1 MKQRRM
7 KYEVGGAAA
16 RVNVPHGSLDVI
28 NIPGSPC
35 LDSIVTPFSAHRVSQ
50 RGRLSRIRGR
60 RHVGE
65 YAESVV
71 FKIEISAYSAVFT
84 FHRKYRCANNEK
96 NHPRRIAAAESFAIR
111 RPSTTAIRQRKNFP
125 CRRTTSANGKS
136 VHRRLWDIVTAAD
149 CPMKIRDRSCCST
162 FATF

>member
-111 RPSTTAIRQRKNFP
+111 RPSTTAIDPTAKEFSLQANNLGEWKICASQALGYCYR
-125 CRRTTSANGKS
+125 CRLSHENTR
-136 VHRRLWDIVTAAD
+136 
-149 CPMKIRDRSCCST
+149 
-162 FATF
+162 